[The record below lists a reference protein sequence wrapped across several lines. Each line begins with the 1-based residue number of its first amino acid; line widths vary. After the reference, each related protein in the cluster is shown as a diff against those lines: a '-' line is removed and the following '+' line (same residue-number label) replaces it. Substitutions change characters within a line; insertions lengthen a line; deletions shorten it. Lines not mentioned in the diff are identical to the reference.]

1 MRIGGDRLILR
12 LINDIASV
20 ATGQRA
26 LREFLVR
33 TGASERAIF
42 QCELAFEE
50 LVTNVIHHAYAGRAQ
65 ATQSIDVTVAI
76 EPDKPD
82 EIVMH
87 VEDDGPPFDP
97 AQAPDRPLPVSLEEA
112 RVGGLGIRFIRAS
125 TTRFVYQRAGGR
137 NRVTVHVE
145 RHAGSAAD
153 G

>member
-1 MRIGGDRLILR
+1 MQTGDDRLNLR
-12 LINDIASV
+12 LVNDIASV

-33 TGASERAIF
+33 AGATERAIF

-50 LVTNVIHHAYAGRAQ
+50 LLTNVIHHAYAGRAPASQ
-65 ATQSIDVTVAI
+65 PIDVVAAI
-76 EPDKPD
+76 APDKPD
-82 EIVMH
+82 EIVIR

-97 AQAPDRPLPVSLEEA
+97 VQAPDRPPPASIAEA
-112 RVGGLGIRFIRAS
+112 RVGGLGLRFIRAS
-125 TTRFVYQRAGGR
+125 TTRFVYERVGNR

-145 RHAGSAAD
+145 RRASSTAD